1 MHILFE
7 NIMKEMLGLW
17 EGTYKAGMVTG
28 DDNIRLG
35 DCIAE
40 SYVIPKQDW
49 DDMDN
54 EVAKSN
60 STIPAKL
67 ARRLGSITKRGFWTA
82 ETYSYVLTHLGP
94 IIFKDRLPEPFYSH
108 YCKLA
113 GLSKVLSQLEI
124 TVKEIYAVRAALVD
138 WVSDF
143 ERYEGSL
150 LESLTSS
157 KLTTIIQLLL

>member
-17 EGTYKAGMVTG
+17 EGTYKAGMVRG
-28 DDNIRLG
+28 NGNIRLG

-40 SYVIPKQDW
+40 SYVKPKQDW

-67 ARRLGSITKRGFWTA
+67 ARRLGSITKRGF
-82 ETYSYVLTHLGP
+82 
-94 IIFKDRLPEPFYSH
+94 
-108 YCKLA
+108 
-113 GLSKVLSQLEI
+113 
-124 TVKEIYAVRAALVD
+124 
-138 WVSDF
+138 
-143 ERYEGSL
+143 
-150 LESLTSS
+150 
-157 KLTTIIQLLL
+157 